1 MKALFSGMAGVFAAL
16 LFPAMAFADAAIPD
30 IWERDS
36 TLVWVLVIAVVLIA
50 AAVLILV
57 LRKRKK

>member
-1 MKALFSGMAGVFAAL
+1 MKAVFSALAGVFAAL
-16 LFPAMAFADAAIPD
+16 LFPAMAFADAALPD
-30 IWERDS
+30 VWERDS
-36 TLVWVLVIAVVLIA
+36 TLIWALVIAVVLIA